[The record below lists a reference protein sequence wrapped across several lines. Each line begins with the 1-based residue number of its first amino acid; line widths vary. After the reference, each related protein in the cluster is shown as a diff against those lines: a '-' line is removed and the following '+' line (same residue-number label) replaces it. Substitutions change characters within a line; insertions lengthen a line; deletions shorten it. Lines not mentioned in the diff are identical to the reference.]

1 MRVAKREFAQYSCR
15 EFMRVDWTFISIIS
29 HQSLNQ
35 FRIDESRWGIAR
47 ANCERVLQHSLTL
60 ILNRGIKSIATAH
73 AIGTKCET
81 MTLRSKA
88 AKYTSTT
95 RIELFLIW
103 STVFFACWLHHIHQ
117 NANLY
122 EYVYRLDWEIDI
134 GYWRIQKSL
143 CDSKM
148 FCVCIWYHYLA

>member
-1 MRVAKREFAQYSCR
+1 MRVAKREFAWEFAQYSCR
-15 EFMRVDWTFISIIS
+15 EFMRVDWTFISITS

-47 ANCERVLQHSLTL
+47 ANCERVLQHSSTL
-60 ILNRGIKSIATAH
+60 ILIWRGLKSIATAH
-73 AIGTKCET
+73 AIGTKCEA

-88 AKYTSTT
+88 AKYTSSLT

-103 STVFFACWLHHIHQ
+103 STIFFACWLHHIHQ

-122 EYVYRLDWEIDI
+122 EYVYRSDWEIDI
-134 GYWRIQKSL
+134 SYWRIQKSL

-148 FCVCIWYHYLA
+148 FCVCI